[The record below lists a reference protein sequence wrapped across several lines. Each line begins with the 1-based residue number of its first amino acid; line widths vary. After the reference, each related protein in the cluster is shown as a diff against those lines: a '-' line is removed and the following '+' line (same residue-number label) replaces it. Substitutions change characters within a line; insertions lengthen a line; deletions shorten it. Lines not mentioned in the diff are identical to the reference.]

1 MIVGFNSGNNTL
13 YLTNF
18 SLTKVHVVLKLDS
31 NAKEV
36 LKIWYLKNQM
46 VDTNITYMGLG
57 I

>member
-18 SLTKVHVVLKLDS
+18 SLTKEHVVLKLDS